1 MFTNGP
7 DIIAPPLTHISSS
20 VERTATMTL
29 RVTLSNDVADYLE
42 RQSQALNKPCD
53 QIADELLRRVISS
66 EAEAMGA
73 AIKDG
78 SGDSELTGD
87 CLNQTL
93 DELYVDDYFKKM
105 RR

>member
-1 MFTNGP
+1 
-7 DIIAPPLTHISSS
+7 
-20 VERTATMTL
+20 MTL
-29 RVTLSNDVADYLE
+29 KVTLSNDVADYLE

-53 QIADELLRRVISS
+53 QIADELLRHVMSS

-73 AIKDG
+73 ATKDE
-78 SGDSELTGD
+78 SGDSED

>member
-1 MFTNGP
+1 
-7 DIIAPPLTHISSS
+7 
-20 VERTATMTL
+20 MTL

-53 QIADELLRRVISS
+53 QIADELLRRVMSS

-73 AIKDG
+73 ATKDEL
-78 SGDSELTGD
+78 GDSELTGE

-93 DELYVDDYFKKM
+93 DELYVDDYFEKM
-105 RR
+105 RQ

>member
-1 MFTNGP
+1 
-7 DIIAPPLTHISSS
+7 
-20 VERTATMTL
+20 MTL
-29 RVTLSNDVADYLE
+29 RVTLSNDVADYLQ

-53 QIADELLRRVISS
+53 QIADDLLRRVISS

-73 AIKDG
+73 AIKDE

>member
-1 MFTNGP
+1 
-7 DIIAPPLTHISSS
+7 
-20 VERTATMTL
+20 MTL

-53 QIADELLRRVISS
+53 QIADELLRRVMSS

-73 AIKDG
+73 ATNEE
-78 SGDSELTGD
+78 SGDSELTGE

-93 DELYVDDYFKKM
+93 DELHVDDYFEKM
-105 RR
+105 RQ

>member
-1 MFTNGP
+1 
-7 DIIAPPLTHISSS
+7 
-20 VERTATMTL
+20 MTL

>member
-1 MFTNGP
+1 
-7 DIIAPPLTHISSS
+7 
-20 VERTATMTL
+20 MTL

-53 QIADELLRRVISS
+53 QIADELLRRVMSS

-73 AIKDG
+73 ATKDKL
-78 SGDSELTGD
+78 GDSELTGE

-93 DELYVDDYFKKM
+93 DELYVDDYFEKM
-105 RR
+105 RQ

>member
-1 MFTNGP
+1 
-7 DIIAPPLTHISSS
+7 
-20 VERTATMTL
+20 MTL
-29 RVTLSNDVADYLE
+29 RVTLSNDVADYLQ

-73 AIKDG
+73 AIKDE

-93 DELYVDDYFKKM
+93 DEMYVDDYFKKM

>member
-1 MFTNGP
+1 
-7 DIIAPPLTHISSS
+7 
-20 VERTATMTL
+20 MTL

-53 QIADELLRRVISS
+53 QIADELLRRAMSS

-73 AIKDG
+73 ATMDE
-78 SGDSELTGD
+78 SGDSEHTGE

-93 DELYVDDYFKKM
+93 DELYVDDYFEKM
-105 RR
+105 RQ